1 MYKKNAR
8 IASAQE
14 FAAWSRNKSSMK
26 AKGLRMVLEQG
37 NWLLIDLT
45 VSVTDAFWKAW
56 RKDSTAL
63 KAKGYRVARVFGSW
77 IVY

>member
-1 MYKKNAR
+1 MFRKNAR
-8 IASAQE
+8 IASQQE
-14 FAAWSRNKSSMK
+14 FSQWSKNKSSMK
-26 AKGLRMVLEQG
+26 ASGLRMVLEQG

-56 RKDSTAL
+56 RKDSDAL

>member
-1 MYKKNAR
+1 MFRKNAR
-8 IASAQE
+8 IASQQE
-14 FAAWSRNKSSMK
+14 FAQWTQNKSSMK

-56 RKDSTAL
+56 RKDSTSL

>member
-1 MYKKNAR
+1 MFRKNAR
-8 IASAQE
+8 IASQQE
-14 FAAWSRNKSSMK
+14 FASWSKNKSSMK
-26 AKGLRMVLEQG
+26 ASGLRMVLEQG

-56 RKDSTAL
+56 RKDSDAL